1 MSGGDWRLTR
11 SPSGRLR
18 LETAAGEVHDGVVAV
33 RAFPVSAPGEAVA
46 LVDTAGRELVWIG
59 TLSTLPDAGR
69 RMVEEALA
77 EREFLPEIQ
86 RLAAISRTAA
96 PSVWSVETD
105 RGATRFVL
113 RGEEDVRRLGG
124 GRLLVTDESGIH
136 YLIRDEAALDR
147 HSRRLLEHFL

>member
-11 SPSGRLR
+11 SPAGRWQ
-18 LETAAGEVHDGVVAV
+18 LETATGEVHDGVLAV
-33 RAFPVSAPGEAVA
+33 RGFPVSAPGEAVA

-59 TLSTLPDAGR
+59 SLSTLPDAAR
-69 RMVEEALA
+69 RTVEEALA
-77 EREFLPEIQ
+77 EREFLPEI
-86 RLAAISRTAA
+86 RTLEAISRTAA
-96 PSVWSVETD
+96 PSVWTVETD
-105 RGATRFVL
+105 RGPTRFVL